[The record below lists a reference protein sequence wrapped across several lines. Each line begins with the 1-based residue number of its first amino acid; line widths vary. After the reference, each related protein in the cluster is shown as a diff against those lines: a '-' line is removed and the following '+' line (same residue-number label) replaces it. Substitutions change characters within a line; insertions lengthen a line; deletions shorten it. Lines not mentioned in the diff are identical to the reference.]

1 MESKKWK
8 IFIVTHGPV
17 EEQYYANDPLFSN
30 EHYEFFNVSNKNLS
44 HSRYRIINKNDVKSF
59 IHLGKWY
66 AEAEV
71 IYNVYKNN
79 LYQNLDYVGFIHW
92 DYELKSQDRTIGYN
106 VTEAI
111 NEAVERG
118 VPFVSFSSYNFEEI
132 YNQRIM
138 MDPRYP
144 NHKIGNGKNCFDTII
159 EEYNDFYNKQLSVSL
174 LLTSRINLC
183 SAFLCSKATFEHLM
197 SFYAFI
203 IEKKEI
209 EHYDSNHKYRF
220 QGGLLERYIGCY
232 SAVADFAE
240 IELIHHYDH
249 AKEKTKAQFLIG
261 RINTLNYKIKQ
272 SLFNLFIKK

>member
-17 EEQYYANDPLFSN
+17 EEQYYANDPLFTN
-30 EHYEFFNVSNKNLS
+30 EHYEFFNVSNKNLC
-44 HSRYRIINKNDVKSF
+44 HSRFRITNKNEVESYNY
-59 IHLGKWY
+59 LGKWY

-79 LYQNLDYVGFIHW
+79 LYENLDYVGFIHW

-111 NEAVERG
+111 DKVVEKG
-118 VPFVSFSSYNFEEI
+118 VPFISFSSYNFEEI

-159 EEYNDFYNKQLSVSL
+159 EEYNEFFKKRMSVNDVL
-174 LLTSRINLC
+174 GRRINLC
-183 SAFLCSKATFEHLM
+183 SAFLCSSAVFDHLM
-197 SFYAFI
+197 SFYSFI

-209 EHYDSNHKYRF
+209 EKFDTNHTYRF

-232 SAVADFAE
+232 SADLDFAE
-240 IELIHHYDH
+240 IELIHHSDH
-249 AKEKTKAQFLIG
+249 AKEKTKAQFLLG
-261 RINTLNYKIKQ
+261 RINTIKYRIKQ